1 MICSIFCFS
10 YHTVSAQY
18 SDDPLLTANDIAS
31 LSEIIG
37 CYYTDADGDYLID
50 AYEFSEQKKDDNRIE
65 TMVCDFWFG
74 EMFKSPACT
83 ITYYSDAKGGENGV
97 KDIIFTDGA
106 LEILLPIKLSYTRD
120 GTLTKITHYS
130 K

>member
-1 MICSIFCFS
+1 MKKLLLLMICSIFCFS

-74 EMFKSPACT
+74 EMFKSPA
-83 ITYYSDAKGGENGV
+83 
-97 KDIIFTDGA
+97 
-106 LEILLPIKLSYTRD
+106 
-120 GTLTKITHYS
+120 
-130 K
+130 